1 VRQPQRD
8 AGQGRRPEAPSTDG
22 GRIDVRELTDS
33 EVAQVDAFLPLHRLD
48 SAQTYL
54 VAWDGDR
61 PVGHAHI
68 AWHDTK
74 LGIPE
79 VQDVYVLP
87 EQRRRG
93 VASALTLG
101 AERLAGKRG
110 QARISLSYG
119 IANDAAR
126 RLYEKLG
133 YRDAGVP
140 AERVAGTIV
149 VRGEPLAV
157 DDTLVYLV
165 KDVDPAASRSS

>member
-1 VRQPQRD
+1 
-8 AGQGRRPEAPSTDG
+8 
-22 GRIDVRELTDS
+22 
-33 EVAQVDAFLPLHRLD
+33 
-48 SAQTYL
+48 
-54 VAWDGDR
+54 
-61 PVGHAHI
+61 
-68 AWHDTK
+68 
-74 LGIPE
+74 

-110 QARISLSYG
+110 QARICLSYG

-126 RLYEKLG
+126 LLYEKLG

-140 AERVAGTIV
+140 AERVEGTIV
-149 VRGEPLAV
+149 VRGEPMEV

-165 KDVDPAASRSS
+165 KDVDPDASGSS

>member
-1 VRQPQRD
+1 M
-8 AGQGRRPEAPSTDG
+8 
-22 GRIDVRELTDS
+22 
-33 EVAQVDAFLPLHRLD
+33 
-48 SAQTYL
+48 
-54 VAWDGDR
+54 
-61 PVGHAHI
+61 
-68 AWHDTK
+68 
-74 LGIPE
+74 
-79 VQDVYVLP
+79 QDVYVLP

-140 AERVAGTIV
+140 AERVEGTIV
-149 VRGEPLAV
+149 VRGEPLEV

-165 KDVDPAASRSS
+165 KDVDRFFVQLDA